1 MSTLSVR
8 RPLALLAVLGMVAA
22 LLFAVVGTA
31 SAATVPGSPAQFS
44 ACPDNADIPDAGFDD
59 VPSGS
64 YISDSTDCLAYYGVT
79 KGTTSS
85 TYSPL
90 ATITRVQMAVFL
102 SRAAASAGVSLNASP
117 PSAGFTDI
125 GTASAEAQ
133 DAINALADAGIVKG
147 KTLTTF
153 APSDPVSRTQMALF
167 LTRFLAEAVT
177 GPGGIALAS
186 AATSGAPF
194 TDIAGASTE
203 AKTAINQAW
212 DLVITTGTT
221 ATTYGPDDS
230 VTRAQM
236 SLFTTRMMAHANTRP
251 AGVNIQANPMVVDDA
266 IFNPAIV
273 DATEYSV
280 TVRNTDFTAKSGAL
294 VDAFSF
300 ESDKSTDTPFNTDG
314 SCDLT
319 DTDLMLPGVTPEC
332 TLDGTDGAAD
342 ANGNFPIYDRDM
354 VEPFLT
360 LYAWTG
366 ASGAV
371 FNSLGTTYS
380 SVVVTGVPEILDW
393 DWVDLEV
400 NGLDG
405 EELETMYHFHLGD
418 TVTWTAQLMD
428 EDKKFAEAGVEIT
441 FNDYQ
446 QTGDY
451 FEGADFSFT
460 TTVVETDATGKASY
474 SQTETVESWHDVT
487 IEWDFGG
494 TGTHHIQ
501 WSANPSELWSL
512 GLSTPTEYQ
521 VIGTTAGSSPN
532 TMTAMVYDQYGDLYT
547 GTGETVQF
555 YRCSDAFCDN
565 DGGPVVLV
573 GGMATRAYS
582 WDWADG
588 SAYEQLQAWVV
599 DSGFAWDDGDY
610 YWALE
615 GVDDDYSMGPVVD
628 DVDNNAVVGWF
639 GADYWVLRWDSGD
652 TFLDGG
658 AASSQTAFEKS
669 IKAGNG
675 FNVLYEATPA
685 DDSVW
690 NLWD

>member
-380 SVVVTGVPEILDW
+380 SVVVTGVPEIPDW
-393 DWVDLEV
+393 DDVDLDVDSEMFV
-400 NGLDG
+400 Q
-405 EELETMYHFHLGD
+405 LGD

-428 EDKKFAEAGVEIT
+428 GTKKFAEAGVDIT
-441 FNDYQ
+441 FYDTW
-446 QTGDY
+446 QTGDFAPSSIEPDDIY
-451 FEGADFSFT
+451 VIQT
-460 TTVVETDATGKASY
+460 IVKTDATGMATYTK
-474 SQTETVESWHDVT
+474 TETVESAHWIT
-487 IEWDFGG
+487 IDPGSSGLEFVA
-494 TGTHHIQ
+494 
-501 WSANPSELWSL
+501 WSDNGAIPWTLE
-512 GLSTPTEYQ
+512 LSTPADYQ
-521 VIGTTAGSSPN
+521 VIGTTAGSSSN

-547 GTGETVQF
+547 ATGETVQF
-555 YRCSDAFCDN
+555 YRSAAA

-582 WDWADG
+582 WDWAVG
-588 SAYEQLQAWVV
+588 SAAESLYAEVTS
-599 DSGFAWDDGDY
+599 DNTIWDDGFY

-615 GVDDDYSMGPVVD
+615 GVDDDYSISSANVFVD
-628 DVDNNAVVGWF
+628 DADNNALVGWF
-639 GADYWVLRWDSGD
+639 GADYWVLRWDAND
-652 TFLDGG
+652 TFLDNGG
-658 AASSQTAFEKS
+658 ASSQAAFE
-669 IKAGNG
+669 AAFEDDG
-675 FNVLYEATPA
+675 FTVAYEATSG
-685 DDSVW
+685 DVSVW
-690 NLWD
+690 NLMP